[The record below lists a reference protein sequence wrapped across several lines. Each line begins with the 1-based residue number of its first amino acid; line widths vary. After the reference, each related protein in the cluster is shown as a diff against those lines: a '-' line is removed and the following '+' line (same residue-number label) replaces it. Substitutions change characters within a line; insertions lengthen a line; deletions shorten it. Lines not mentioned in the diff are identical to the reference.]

1 MNPNDLRHRI
11 TFQKLTS
18 IINTNGFPEDVWADI
33 ATVWA
38 SKNNLSGRE
47 FWGAKVVQSE
57 NTVEFSIRYSS
68 FIDDIDSRTYRIVHG
83 KKMVEGLE
91 VDRVYNI
98 TFVDHVDFKKVLVKI
113 RSLEAVV

>member
-1 MNPNDLRHRI
+1 MNANDLRHRI

-18 IINTNGFPEDVWADI
+18 IINDNGYPEDVWTDV

-57 NTVEFSIRYSS
+57 NTVEFGIRYAS
-68 FIDDIDSRTYRIVHG
+68 FVDEIDSRTYRILHG
-83 KKMVEGLE
+83 KKIVEGLE

-98 TFVDHVDFKKVLVKI
+98 TFVDHVDFKKVSVKI
-113 RSLEAVV
+113 RSLEVVI